1 MTNLA
6 DFLSANIDKIMA
18 EWEAFA
24 RTLLPSAA
32 TMDSLALRDHA
43 KQILQAIAKDIVTAQ
58 SPHEQAEKS
67 TDDTSED
74 LTVQTAAASHGALRH
89 ISGFD
94 LRQLVAEYRALR
106 ASVLRLWEEHTGDK
120 QPNAVYQ
127 VTRFNEAIDQALA
140 ESVAHYS
147 DGVNKSRD
155 TFLAILGHDLRSPLR
170 AVTVSAAALADPATS
185 AVARVDAVAS
195 IQNSALSMN
204 QMVRDLLEY
213 TRSNLG
219 AGIPL
224 ELESVNLA
232 HIIRASLAEVQ
243 SGYPQRSFRI
253 DTEGD
258 LTVHVDAP
266 RMQQA
271 ITNLLINA
279 VQHGTTSPVELVARR
294 AGDATVVQVKNTGAR
309 IPANV
314 LQTIF
319 DPIVQLEAAKR
330 NPRRSASLGLG
341 LFIAREIAQGHG
353 GSIEAESSDE
363 ATAFTIS
370 IPPQANAG
378 RQGVT
383 TSSIEVPS
391 PRAAVSPGR
400 PAYSRAS
407 LDCQSGGAR

>member
-6 DFLSANIDKIMA
+6 DFVRANMDKILA
-18 EWEAFA
+18 EWETFA

-58 SPHEQAEKS
+58 SPREQAEKS

-89 ISGFD
+89 TSGFD

-106 ASVLRLWEEHTGDK
+106 ASVLRLWEQHTGDK
-120 QPNAVYQ
+120 QPDAVYQ

-140 ESVAHYS
+140 ESVAHYA

-170 AVTVSAAALADPATS
+170 VVTVSAAALADPATS
-185 AVARVDAVAS
+185 AGARADAVAN
-195 IQNSALSMN
+195 IQNGALSMS
-204 QMVRDLLEY
+204 QMVHDLLEY

-224 ELESVNLA
+224 ELEEANLA
-232 HIIRASLAEVQ
+232 QIIRASLAEVQ
-243 SGYPQRSFRI
+243 AGYPQRSFRI
-253 DTEGD
+253 DTED
-258 LTVHVDAP
+258 LTAKVDP
-266 RMQQA
+266 TRMQQA

-279 VQHGTTSPVELVARR
+279 VQHGDSTSPVELVARYV
-294 AGDATVVQVKNTGAR
+294 GDATLVEIKNKGDR
-309 IPANV
+309 IPASV
-314 LQTIF
+314 LQAIF
-319 DPIVQLEAAKR
+319 DPVVQLEAVQR

-353 GSIEAESSDE
+353 GTIEAESSDE
-363 ATAFTIS
+363 ATTFTIR
-370 IPPQANAG
+370 IPPHAEAG
-378 RQGVT
+378 KHHEAKLAPRGLPA
-383 TSSIEVPS
+383 VP
-391 PRAAVSPGR
+391 AR
-400 PAYSRAS
+400 PALVPAAP
-407 LDCQSGGAR
+407 AR

>member
-1 MTNLA
+1 MLAPMTNLA
-6 DFLSANIDKIMA
+6 DFLDANIDEILA

-43 KQILQAIAKDIVTAQ
+43 KQILQAIARDIVTAQ
-58 SPHEQAEKS
+58 SPREQADKS
-67 TDDTSED
+67 TDDTSQPV
-74 LTVQTAAASHGALRH
+74 TVQTAAAIHGALRH
-89 ISGFD
+89 TSGFD

-106 ASVLRLWEEHTGDK
+106 ASVLRLWEEHTGAS

-140 ESVAHYS
+140 ESIANYA

-170 AVTVSAAALADPATS
+170 TMTVSAAALANPATS
-185 AVARVDAVAS
+185 AAARADAVAG

-224 ELESVNLA
+224 ELEGANLA
-232 HIIRASLAEVQ
+232 QIIRASLGEVQ

-253 DTEGD
+253 DTEDD
-258 LTVHVDAP
+258 LAVRVDPA

-279 VQHGTTSPVELVARR
+279 VQHGSSTSPVALVARH
-294 AGDATVVQVKNTGAR
+294 ADGATTVQVKNNGAR
-309 IPANV
+309 IPAEV
-314 LQTIF
+314 LQVMF
-319 DPIVQLEAAKR
+319 DPVVQFEAVRR

-341 LFIAREIAQGHG
+341 LFIAREIAHAHG
-353 GSIEAESSDE
+353 GTIEAESSED

-370 IPPQANAG
+370 IPQAAKAG
-378 RQGVT
+378 QRRDAKAEDRVT
-383 TSSIEVPS
+383 T
-391 PRAAVSPGR
+391 
-400 PAYSRAS
+400 
-407 LDCQSGGAR
+407 

>member
-6 DFLSANIDKIMA
+6 DFLAANSDEILA

-43 KQILQAIAKDIVTAQ
+43 KQILQAIAADIVTAQ
-58 SPHEQAEKS
+58 SPREQAEKS
-67 TDDTSED
+67 TDDTSQR
-74 LTVQTAAASHGALRH
+74 LAVHTAAAIHGSLRH
-89 ISGFD
+89 TSGFD
-94 LRQLVAEYRALR
+94 LRQLVAEFRALR
-106 ASVLRLWEEHTGDK
+106 ASVLRLWEEHTGDG

-147 DGVNKSRD
+147 DSVNKSRD

-185 AVARVDAVAS
+185 AAARADAMAS
-195 IQNSALSMN
+195 IQNSALSMS

-219 AGIPL
+219 GGIPL
-224 ELESVNLA
+224 ELEASNLTQ
-232 HIIRASLAEVQ
+232 IIRASLAEVQ

-258 LTVHVDAP
+258 LPVNVDAP

-279 VQHGTTSPVELVARR
+279 VQHGSASSPVELLARHVD
-294 AGDATVVQVKNTGAR
+294 DATLVQVKNRGAR
-309 IPANV
+309 IPAEV
-314 LQTIF
+314 LQAIF
-319 DPIVQLEAAKR
+319 DPVVQFEAAAR
-330 NPRRSASLGLG
+330 TRRTSASLGLG

-353 GSIEAESSDE
+353 GTIEAESSDE
-363 ATAFTIS
+363 ATAFTIR
-370 IPPQANAG
+370 IPQPSAGPRQAAK
-378 RQGVT
+378 
-383 TSSIEVPS
+383 E
-391 PRAAVSPGR
+391 PRR
-400 PAYSRAS
+400 S
-407 LDCQSGGAR
+407 LIKVG

>member
-1 MTNLA
+1 MSNLA
-6 DFLSANIDKIMA
+6 DFLHDNIDKILS

-43 KQILQAIAKDIVTAQ
+43 KQILQAIAKDIVTEQ
-58 SPHEQAEKS
+58 SPREQAEKS

-89 ISGFD
+89 TSGFD

-106 ASVLRLWEEHTGDK
+106 ASVLRLWEQYTGAK
-120 QPNAVYQ
+120 QPDAVYQ

-170 AVTVSAAALADPATS
+170 VVTVSAAALADPATS
-185 AVARVDAVAS
+185 AGARAEAVAN
-195 IQNSALSMN
+195 IQNGALSMS
-204 QMVRDLLEY
+204 QMVHDLLEY

-224 ELESVNLA
+224 ELEEANLA
-232 HIIRASLAEVQ
+232 QIIGASLTEVQ

-253 DTEGD
+253 DTEDD
-258 LTVHVDAP
+258 LTVQVDPP

-279 VQHGTTSPVELVARR
+279 VQHGDSTSPVELLAHHVD
-294 AGDATVVQVKNTGAR
+294 GATVVQVKNKGDR
-309 IPANV
+309 IPASV
-314 LQTIF
+314 LQAIF
-319 DPIVQLEAAKR
+319 DPVVQLEAVQR

-353 GSIEAESSDE
+353 GSIEAESSDVV
-363 ATAFTIS
+363 TTFTIR

-378 RQGVT
+378 QRHEAV
-383 TSSIEVPS
+383 VA
-391 PRAAVSPGR
+391 PRALATVTG
-400 PAYSRAS
+400 
-407 LDCQSGGAR
+407 D

>member
-6 DFLSANIDKIMA
+6 DFLSTNTDKILA

-43 KQILQAIAKDIVTAQ
+43 KQILQAIAKDITTAQ
-58 SPHEQAEKS
+58 SPREQAEKS
-67 TDDTSED
+67 TDDTSQP
-74 LTVQTAAASHGALRH
+74 LTVQTAAAIHGALRH
-89 ISGFD
+89 TSGFD

-106 ASVLRLWEEHTGDK
+106 ASVLRLWEEHHGTGE
-120 QPNAVYQ
+120 PNAVYQ
-127 VTRFNEAIDQALA
+127 MTRFNEAIDQALA

-170 AVTVSAAALADPATS
+170 AVTVSAAALADPASS
-185 AVARVDAVAS
+185 ANARAEAVAS
-195 IQNSALSMN
+195 IQNSALSMS

-224 ELESVNLA
+224 ELEGADLGQIISASV
-232 HIIRASLAEVQ
+232 AEVQ

-253 DTEGD
+253 DTESD
-258 LTVHVDAP
+258 LTVRVDAP

-279 VQHGTTSPVELVARR
+279 VQHGNSSSPVELVARHV
-294 AGDATVVQVKNTGAR
+294 GEVTVVQVKNRGAR
-309 IPANV
+309 IPANL
-314 LQTIF
+314 LQAIF
-319 DPIVQLEAAKR
+319 DPVVQVEAVKR
-330 NPRRSASLGLG
+330 NSRHSASLGLG
-341 LFIAREIAQGHG
+341 LFIAREITQGHG
-353 GSIEAESSDE
+353 GTIEAESSDE
-363 ATAFTIS
+363 ATTFTIS
-370 IPPQANAG
+370 IPPQANGGQREEANG
-378 RQGVT
+378 SQRALAVL
-383 TSSIEVPS
+383 SAKPAPS
-391 PRAAVSPGR
+391 PAGAVTP
-400 PAYSRAS
+400 
-407 LDCQSGGAR
+407 

>member
-6 DFLSANIDKIMA
+6 DFVRANMDKILA
-18 EWEAFA
+18 EWETFA

-58 SPHEQAEKS
+58 SPREQAEKS
-67 TDDTSED
+67 IDDTSED

-89 ISGFD
+89 TSGFD

-106 ASVLRLWEEHTGDK
+106 ASVLRLWEQHAGDK
-120 QPNAVYQ
+120 QPDAVYQ

-140 ESVAHYS
+140 ESVAHYA

-170 AVTVSAAALADPATS
+170 AVTVSAATLADPAAS
-185 AVARVDAVAS
+185 AAARVDAVAS
-195 IQNSALSMN
+195 IQTSALSMS

-224 ELESVNLA
+224 DLESADLA
-232 HIIRASLAEVQ
+232 QIIRASLAEVQ

-253 DTEGD
+253 DTDPD
-258 LTVHVDAP
+258 LAVQVDPP

-279 VQHGTTSPVELVARR
+279 VQHGNSTSPVELVAHYV
-294 AGDATVVQVKNTGAR
+294 GDATVVEIKNKGDR
-309 IPANV
+309 IPASV
-314 LQTIF
+314 LQAIF
-319 DPIVQLEAAKR
+319 DPVVQLEAVQR

-353 GSIEAESSDE
+353 GTIEAESSDE
-363 ATAFTIS
+363 ATTFKIR
-370 IPPQANAG
+370 IPPHAEAG
-378 RQGVT
+378 KHHEAKLAPRGPPA
-383 TSSIEVPS
+383 VP
-391 PRAAVSPGR
+391 AR
-400 PAYSRAS
+400 PALVPAAP
-407 LDCQSGGAR
+407 AR